1 MMPEQ
6 LRTRLAGLTAP
17 STPLVRE
24 ERHAAVLVAL
34 LPEQPGCPVVLT
46 RRAAKMRHH
55 AGEISLPGGLLDP
68 ADDYDVVRA
77 ALREAH
83 EELGLAPNAVDVHT
97 VLPPLQNSQ
106 GLHVFP
112 VLGTLATRP
121 RWQPQPAEVS
131 EILEVPLSFF
141 LSEDHYL
148 PRHRYY
154 QGTLRDT
161 LVMEYQGGTIWGLT
175 ARIMHSVS
183 EFIRQP

>member
-6 LRTRLAGLTAP
+6 LRTRLASLSVQPP
-17 STPLVRE
+17 SLEKE
-24 ERHAAVLVAL
+24 EHHAAVLVAL

-68 ADDYDVVRA
+68 GDNYDVVQA

-83 EELGLAPNAVDVHT
+83 EELGLSPAAVAVHS
-97 VLPPLQNSQ
+97 VLPPLQNSR

-112 VLGTLATRP
+112 VLGTLDKRP
-121 RWQPQPAEVS
+121 RWRPQPAEVS

-154 QGTLRDT
+154 RGTLRDT
-161 LVMEYQGGTIWGLT
+161 LVMEYEDGTIWGLT
-175 ARIMHSVS
+175 ARIMRSVS
-183 EFIRQP
+183 QFLQQP